1 MRGSISIMIPRPFEL
16 HSPTSVS
23 EAANLLKQLKGAKVL
38 AGGQSLVPLMK
49 LRLVSP
55 ANVVDIGKI
64 PGLSYIRGEEGEQER
79 GPKAAA
85 PGERLLIGSMT
96 THHEVAASPLV
107 IDGCRPL
114 SEAAGRIGDRQVRNR
129 GTIGGTLCHAD
140 PAADVP
146 TAAVAMDAEFRVV
159 GSSGERTIKAKDFF
173 NGVNRTSLRSS
184 EILVEV
190 RVPVLSSRSG
200 GAYVKLARGVND
212 LATIGVAAAIT
223 LDEDGACEQVR
234 LALAGAG
241 PTPVRATGAEEVLRG
256 RAPTDGLVAEAA
268 DEAASMSLVVDDI
281 RGSAEYKREMVKVY
295 VRRAIRQSLGRISQG

>member
-1 MRGSISIMIPRPFEL
+1 MIPRPFEL
-16 HSPTSVS
+16 HTPTSVS
-23 EAANLLKQLKGAKVL
+23 EAASLLKELKGAKVL

-55 ANVVDIGKI
+55 ANVVDIGRI
-64 PGLSYIRGEEGEQER
+64 PGLSYIRREEEEGEEER
-79 GPKAAA
+79 GGSRVAA
-85 PGERLLIGSMT
+85 PGDRLLIGSMT
-96 THHEVAASPLV
+96 THHEVAVSPFV
-107 IDGCRPL
+107 VDGCRPL
-114 SEAAGRIGDRQVRNR
+114 SEAAGLIGDRQVRNR

-159 GSSGERTIKAKDFF
+159 GSSTERTIKAKDFF
-173 NGVNRTSLRSS
+173 KGVNVTSLRSG

-190 RVPVLSSRSG
+190 RVPVIPPRSG
-200 GAYVKLARGVND
+200 GAYVKLARGMND

-223 LDEDGACEQVR
+223 LGEDGACEQVR

-241 PTPVRATGAEEVLRG
+241 PTPVRAARAEEVLRG
-256 RAPTDGLVAEAA
+256 RAPTDELVAEAA
-268 DEAASMSLVVDDI
+268 DEAAGMSLVVDDI

-295 VRRAIRQSLGRISQG
+295 VRRAVRQSLGRISPG